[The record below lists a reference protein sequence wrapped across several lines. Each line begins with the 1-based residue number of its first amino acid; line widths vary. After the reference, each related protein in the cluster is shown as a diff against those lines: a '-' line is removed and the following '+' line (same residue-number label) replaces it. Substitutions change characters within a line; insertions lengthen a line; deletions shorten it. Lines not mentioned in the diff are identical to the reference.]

1 MKKFV
6 IFNKQKGELTNAYSL
21 VTPEILLT
29 IPKEIIYKVVDVED
43 KLYTKDEFISLLNA
57 NL

>member
-6 IFNKQKGELTNAYSL
+6 IFKKQKGEITNAYSL
-21 VTPEILLT
+21 ITSEILAT
-29 IPKEIIYKVVDVED
+29 IPQNIIYKVVDVED
-43 KLYTKDEFISLLNA
+43 KLYTKDEFISLLNT